1 MHAGAAAG
9 VFTVGEP
16 SLSSS
21 SSSLLL
27 YLVLVIQDLF
37 VDLFLSLSPVCS
49 VQRQAQEMAV
59 PDSELVI
66 AGASARHG

>member
-1 MHAGAAAG
+1 MSPAD
-9 VFTVGEP
+9 
-16 SLSSS
+16 LSNSDANITG
-21 SSSLLL
+21 LQF
-27 YLVLVIQDLF
+27 VIQDLF

-49 VQRQAQEMAV
+49 VGQRQAQEMAV

>member
-1 MHAGAAAG
+1 MSPAD
-9 VFTVGEP
+9 
-16 SLSSS
+16 LSNSDANITG
-21 SSSLLL
+21 LL
-27 YLVLVIQDLF
+27 LVIQDLF
-37 VDLFLSLSPVCS
+37 VDLFLSLTAPSVRS